1 MTLIQKALITINK
14 ILSRKSNVDIYRN
27 DFDSCAVEY
36 DAVPTRKLLG
46 KFTEDVLRELNIKPG
61 MCCIDLGCGTGHA
74 TEIIDRLVRPN
85 GRVVGCDISKPMLE
99 VAKKRLG
106 SSSVTEFINQD
117 MLTFLHEQQNN
128 SVDLITAFWAIGYSE
143 PSKILKE
150 IGRVLAKSGYVA
162 ILVNTQKSL
171 SELQKLVTNVL
182 LRHPFVLEHIP
193 PINFPSDINAF
204 RRMLKPTGLSISALL
219 ENSCEQSF
227 NTGESLISWVKTA
240 GPCAGFRSALKENK
254 QEFVFNK
261 IEEMVDQKGGI
272 KLTFRFIRFIG
283 KK

>member
-1 MTLIQKALITINK
+1 MALIQKVLITINK
-14 ILSRKSNVDIYRN
+14 ILNQKSNVDIYRK

-61 MCCIDLGCGTGHA
+61 MYCIDLGCGTGHA
-74 TEIIDRLVRPN
+74 TEIIDRLVCPN

-106 SSSVTEFINQD
+106 SSSVTKFINQD

-143 PSKILKE
+143 PAKILKE

-171 SELQKLVTNVL
+171 SELQKLVTIIL
-182 LRHPFVLEHIP
+182 LRHPFVINYIP
-193 PINFPSDINAF
+193 PVNFPSNIRSF
-204 RRMLKPTGLSISALL
+204 RLMIDKAGLEIKSLR
-219 ENSCEQSF
+219 EESCEQSF
-227 NTGESLISWVKTA
+227 DSGESLVSWMKTS
-240 GPCAGFRSALKENK
+240 GPCAGFRGALKKNRRD
-254 QEFVFNK
+254 FVFDK
-261 IEEMVDQKGGI
+261 IREIVDHNGRI
-272 KLTFRFIRFIG
+272 KLTFRFLYFVG
-283 KK
+283 TK